1 MKDGGVNMEI
11 TDNLFVFID
20 AVRRKTKDEKIKLNI
35 VGKELHFF
43 HNDDEYVIDTEV
55 LEPNTSTCM
64 ISNEVTGNTYVLY
77 NFKELCQALD
87 MSSQEY
93 LNVLQQR
100 CFMQIEKNSFGELF
114 IKVFC
119 LQGTNELAS
128 DTNDFYD
135 KRHYSVDYIHPL
147 DTQYSFSVYN
157 ISGYKDESEN
167 KIVLNFSFRKS
178 DFIRD
183 MVIYCNYG
191 GESKECKLGNNTMEF
206 KYKPNEDIY
215 FGKKISRSKGRCIE
229 VSKLIEDDSVY
240 YKDKVI

>member
-1 MKDGGVNMEI
+1 MEI
-11 TDNLFVFID
+11 TDNLFVFVD
-20 AVRRKTKDEKIKLNI
+20 AVRRNTNDEKIKLNV
-35 VGKELHFF
+35 VGSELHFF

-55 LEPNTSTCM
+55 LESNTSTCM
-64 ISNEVTGNTYVLY
+64 ISNEVTGNMYVLY

-87 MSSQEY
+87 MSSKEF
-93 LNVLQQR
+93 LNILNQR

-135 KRHYSVDYIHPL
+135 KSHYPVDYIHPL

-157 ISGYKDESEN
+157 INGYKVDNEN

-183 MVIYCNYG
+183 KVIYCNYG
-191 GESKECKLGNNTMEF
+191 GESKECKLGSNTMEF
-206 KYKPNEDIY
+206 KYRPNEDIH
-215 FGKKISRSKGRCIE
+215 FGSKISRSKNRCIE
-229 VSKLIEDDSVY
+229 VSKLIENSSDY
-240 YKDKVI
+240 YKDTII